1 MKKGRDK
8 KGYINQIK
16 IFEAFAGIGSQY
28 LALKNIAPK
37 KNWKIKSVGYIEWY
51 VNAIIAYELL
61 HNEFKEIKKE
71 TFGEIENVN
80 ISFDS
85 KTPATTKNR
94 LINSYLGFILNRSKS
109 LSNNLFD
116 ISKVDYKSIPKNID
130 IFTYSFPCQ
139 DLSNQGKQKGMNQE
153 NNTRSGLL
161 WEVKRLLSDM
171 HKNLNTEELP
181 NYLLMENVV
190 AIKNKKHILEY
201 RKWIKYLEDLNYESY
216 EYELDSKYFK
226 VPQSRK
232 RVFLLSVRKDFKYK
246 VGFEFNKELN
256 KKTDNSYLSLS
267 TIVMDNE
274 PYEISF
280 NKYKLSSFKQI
291 NDSNKASFLNYTNF
305 NSENYVYDINYCGPT
320 LTASGAL
327 SRIKLFFGSNKIRYM
342 NAKEAFLYMGF
353 KEKHYQQVKKYNL
366 LSDRQLIFIMGN
378 SIVVNVLEAI
388 FSTLKFEGEN
398 NE

>member
-1 MKKGRDK
+1 M
-8 KGYINQIK
+8 N
-16 IFEAFAGIGSQY
+16 
-28 LALKNIAPK
+28 
-37 KNWKIKSVGYIEWY
+37 
-51 VNAIIAYELL
+51 
-61 HNEFKEIKKE
+61 NEFKEIKKE
-71 TFGEIENVN
+71 TFCEIENVN

-139 DLSNQGKQKGMNQE
+139 DLSHQGKQKGMNQE

-171 HKNLNTEELP
+171 HKNLNIEELP

-201 RKWIKYLEDLNYESY
+201 RKWIKDLEDLNYESY

-256 KKTDNSYLSLS
+256 KKTDNRYLSLS

-291 NDSNKASFLNYTNF
+291 NDSNKASLLNYTNF